1 MDMAGAARSVAWA
14 QCWDND
20 EVLGRVKLQVHA
32 AVGLELRKIPSE
44 LRRALQLK
52 AKLLPAALKDL
63 DHLHD
68 IPAKKARQEGEG
80 RGGGEVLCVT
90 FSLSPS
96 LSFFS
101 TAALWRHAA
110 RSACGGRWIK
120 KEATIFRTSRGGQP
134 SGGGANYRGKCFAA
148 TAAARAAGAAAGAA
162 AAAAAADAAADAA
175 AADAAAADAAA
186 AAAASDAATAT
197 AAAES
202 WWRPQRTRSWRRWKG
217 WHPAQAG
224 TEPCSWKHEEVNV
237 TVVAMAV
244 AVASVVTVPNRS
256 FLS

>member
-52 AKLLPAALKDL
+52 AKLLPAALKHL

-80 RGGGEVLCVT
+80 RGGEVLCVT

-96 LSFFS
+96 LSLFS
-101 TAALWRHAA
+101 TIW
-110 RSACGGRWIK
+110 SPCGG
-120 KEATIFRTSRGGQP
+120 P
-134 SGGGANYRGKCFAA
+134 
-148 TAAARAAGAAAGAA
+148 
-162 AAAAAADAAADAA
+162 
-175 AADAAAADAAA
+175 
-186 AAAASDAATAT
+186 
-197 AAAES
+197 
-202 WWRPQRTRSWRRWKG
+202 WRPLDQESSDDLPHRSWRT
-217 WHPAQAG
+217 A
-224 TEPCSWKHEEVNV
+224 
-237 TVVAMAV
+237 
-244 AVASVVTVPNRS
+244 
-256 FLS
+256 

>member
-1 MDMAGAARSVAWA
+1 MFPHAASPFPDGRTLCGAPTSMDMAGAARSVAWA

-52 AKLLPAALKDL
+52 AKLLPAALKHL

-96 LSFFS
+96 LSLFS
-101 TAALWRHAA
+101 TIW
-110 RSACGGRWIK
+110 SPCGG
-120 KEATIFRTSRGGQP
+120 P
-134 SGGGANYRGKCFAA
+134 
-148 TAAARAAGAAAGAA
+148 
-162 AAAAAADAAADAA
+162 
-175 AADAAAADAAA
+175 
-186 AAAASDAATAT
+186 
-197 AAAES
+197 
-202 WWRPQRTRSWRRWKG
+202 
-217 WHPAQAG
+217 
-224 TEPCSWKHEEVNV
+224 
-237 TVVAMAV
+237 
-244 AVASVVTVPNRS
+244 
-256 FLS
+256 